1 MYSYKRDKIIQ
12 DDVIPK
18 KSFKETF
25 KEKWNRFSRAIFNCC
40 SSLKNNIITWYKSVD
55 WEQAGHKTA
64 DVIIEIQ
71 DTLTINIKKIIKNF
85 SFLLFLFLVVQ
96 AVLFLSKW
104 VLPLTPWFAWGWND
118 KFLNSLP
125 YILHPYG
132 DPWACILIN
141 AGVFFLM
148 RYTFDR
154 YDFTDINFKNI
165 ISVILISICFY
176 GLFVIP
182 EQVVYYSKPTV
193 AVGIVL
199 FIIYGFLHAIFNIL
213 YTALCMIIGID
224 IIEHLKIFLEE
235 CFHIR
240 ISNPYRH
247 NRCSSYKEYD
257 NCDEDSGYSNYDDY
271 EDYDDYSYRNNY
283 KHYDDYKET
292 KSQDYYSSTYSNPS
306 SYSNHSNQSQNE
318 TQSHNY
324 NTYSNQSQY
333 EPQKTYKYIRVRQLI
348 QNSTCAEYWEF
359 IDGKKGS
366 QGGTRSYQGNLMSWS
381 ETMVTTDYNG
391 FVRTYDVKGHVISQ
405 YKK

>member
-64 DVIIEIQ
+64 DVLIETW
-71 DTLTINIKKIIKNF
+71 DALTITIRNIIKNF
-85 SFLLFLFLVVQ
+85 PLLLFLFLVVQ
-96 AVLFLSKW
+96 VGLFASKW
-104 VLPLTPWFAWGWND
+104 ILPLTPWFAWGWNNN
-118 KFLNSLP
+118 FLNSLP
-125 YILHPYG
+125 YILHPYE

-141 AGVFFLM
+141 AGVLFLM
-148 RYTFDR
+148 CYTFDC
-154 YDFTDINFKNI
+154 YESIKINFKNI

-182 EQVVYYSKPTV
+182 EQVVYYSKPMV
-193 AVGIVL
+193 AIGIVL
-199 FIIYGFLHAIFNIL
+199 FIIYGLLRGVFEIL

-224 IIEHLKIFLEE
+224 IIETFKIFLKE
-235 CFHIR
+235 CFNIH

-257 NCDEDSGYSNYDDY
+257 NCDEDSGYGNYDDYDDY
-271 EDYDDYSYRNNY
+271 EDYDDDYSCRNNY

-292 KSQDYYSSTYSNPS
+292 KSQDYYSSTYSNP
-306 SYSNHSNQSQNE
+306 SNQSQNE